1 MTAFL
6 RSRRSLLAALLVLS
20 VISML
25 LLRCSLSVGP
35 LPLEGPATTASDVG
49 LAPLSATSSVRSPS
63 HVSTPLG
70 AYVAPPEPFKTH
82 LVTGVVQD
90 IEGTACAGV
99 GIEVDVRPSST
110 EVLIKLVTQTDH
122 AGRFACEIR
131 TGLTWSSVEVHC
143 TASPQQDVVTQ
154 PATILCGLVEGM
166 PCEVRLLGTRLR
178 ASVEGT
184 ISWSDGR
191 AAQGAFVESAGRLL
205 ATTDSS
211 GHFHVD
217 VPAFDDPLQLH
228 YGWSG
233 PEAPQRR
240 EVRLTLDGGPSGF
253 APVHSVSLV
262 LQSMRSVAIRVRDS
276 QGMSVA
282 GASARCNG
290 ATSAAS
296 AVGDVI
302 RVMVP
307 ADADTSCEVIK
318 VGYAVGRVLID
329 RAVQQADVVLEPLAT
344 SYGLVVDE
352 QGRALASACVTITE
366 SDAVNAERAVV
377 ITNDLGEFVYSCRA
391 DGAPLFLRGLHA
403 SGRQGER
410 SLPPRRAKGTVKLVL
425 QPVHLLQGMVKTE
438 AGDPLYGALV
448 IATPVEQGGR
458 TPTATTTADGRFRIE
473 LLRSTPHVL
482 EVHKSGFATAS
493 YPART
498 GDEVQLVLT
507 RAVELSG
514 TLLTAAGAP
523 VQGCTLALYSAEQP
537 RQPLEVPRLLAGRA
551 DFRLSCS
558 RVRPG
563 EAVVL
568 EALHPLHGRAEL
580 QLTLEAA
587 NVLGLVLRFP

>member
-6 RSRRSLLAALLVLS
+6 RSRRSLLAALLLLS
-20 VISML
+20 VISTL

-35 LPLEGPATTASDVG
+35 KPLGGPATTASDVD
-49 LAPLSATSSVRSPS
+49 LAPLSATSSVRSPPQ
-63 HVSTPLG
+63 VSTPLG
-70 AYVAPPEPFKTH
+70 AYVAPPELLKTH

-90 IEGTACAGV
+90 IEGAACAGV
-99 GIEVDVRPSST
+99 TIEVDVRSNST
-110 EVLIKLVTQTDH
+110 DDPIKLLTQTDYS
-122 AGRFACEIR
+122 GRFACAIR
-131 TGLTWSSVEVHC
+131 THLGWSSVELHC
-143 TASPQQDVVTQ
+143 NASPQQDVITQ
-154 PATILCGLVEGM
+154 PATVLCGLVEGM

-178 ASVEGT
+178 VSVEGT

-205 ATTDSS
+205 AVTDSS

-240 EVRLTLDGGPSGF
+240 EVRLTLDGGLSGF
-253 APVHSVSLV
+253 APVHSVSLM
-262 LQSMRSVAIRVRDS
+262 LQSMRSVAIQVRDG
-276 QGMSVA
+276 QGMPVD

-290 ATSAAS
+290 VTSAAS
-296 AVGDVI
+296 AMDDVV

-307 ADADTSCEVIK
+307 ADADTSCEVAK

-329 RAVQQADVVLEPLAT
+329 RTVQQADVVLEPLAT

-352 QGRALASACVTITE
+352 QGRALAGACVTITE

-377 ITNDLGEFVYSCRA
+377 ITNELGEFVYSCRA
-391 DGAPLFLRGLHA
+391 DGSPLFLRGLHS

-410 SLPPRRAKGTVKLVL
+410 SLPPRRAKSAVKLVL

-438 AGDPLYGALV
+438 AGDPLHGALV

-458 TPTATTTADGRFRIE
+458 SPIATTTADGRFRIE
-473 LLRSTPHVL
+473 LLRSTPHVI

-498 GDEVQLVLT
+498 GDELQLVLSP
-507 RAVELSG
+507 AVELSG
-514 TLLTAAGAP
+514 RLLSAAGAP
-523 VQGCTLALYSAEQP
+523 AQGCTLALYSAEQP

-563 EAVVL
+563 EVVVL
-568 EALHPLHGRAEL
+568 EALHPLYGRAEL
-580 QLTLEAA
+580 QLTLGTA
-587 NVLGLVLRFP
+587 NVSGLVLRFP